1 MRITS
6 YGAAGGVTGSKHVVE
21 INGYRIL
28 FDCGMFQGHRL
39 EAAEKN
45 KHLPFNVQD
54 IHAVVVSHAHIDHT
68 GVLPVLARHGYQ
80 GRIYSTPATR
90 DLCAIMLL
98 DSAHIQERDAKWLS
112 RKKQTFVP
120 PLYADE
126 DVHIVMEHFV
136 CFPYEMPFEVA
147 PGIEVTYHDAGHVLG
162 SAMCEV
168 KFEENGERRT
178 FIFSGDI
185 GRRAIPIL
193 RDPWKP
199 TDADVV
205 MMESTYGNRDHGP
218 IETLEDDLA
227 RIVNETVERK
237 GKLIVPTFALERAQE
252 FIYALKILE
261 SEGRIPVLP
270 VYVDSPLTMNITE
283 VFRLHTELFDDEIRD
298 VMEAAG
304 DPFRLKKIS
313 YTRSVEDS
321 MAINGMDGPLIVI
334 AASGMCEYGRVVHH
348 LKNAVEHDNNTV
360 LIIGFQAAYTLGRRI
375 VERNHEVRILGMKL
389 RLRAH
394 VEVLNSLSA
403 HAGRAGLLEF
413 AKNLSGSAEHFLL
426 VHGEPEAADALK
438 EGIVEQGARKV
449 TIMEEGKTVEV

>member
-6 YGAAGGVTGSKHVVE
+6 YGAAGGVTGSKHLVE

-45 KHLPFNVQD
+45 KNLPFNAQD

-68 GVLPVLARHGYQ
+68 GVLPVLARHGYM
-80 GRIYSTPATR
+80 GRVYATPATR

-98 DSAHIQERDAKWLS
+98 DSSHIQERDARWLS
-112 RKKQTFVP
+112 RKQQTFVP
-120 PLYADE
+120 PIYTDE
-126 DVHIVMEHFV
+126 DVHVLMKQFV

-147 PGIEVTYHDAGHVLG
+147 PGITVTYHDAGHVLG

-168 KFEENGERRT
+168 SFEEDGKPRT

-185 GRRAIPIL
+185 GRRSIPIL

-199 TDADVV
+199 TQADVV

-227 RIVNETVERK
+227 RIVNETIERK

-252 FIYALKILE
+252 FIYALKIIE
-261 SEGRIPVLP
+261 SDGRIPALP
-270 VYVDSPLTMNITE
+270 VFVDSPLTLNITE
-283 VFRLHTELFDDEIRD
+283 VFRSHTNLFDDEIRD
-298 VMEAAG
+298 IMEAAG
-304 DPFRLKKIS
+304 DPFRLQRIK
-313 YTRSVEDS
+313 YTGSVEES
-321 MAINGMDGPLIVI
+321 MAINDMEGPLIVI

-348 LKNAVEHDNNTV
+348 LKNGVEDDRNTV

-375 VERNHEVRILGMKL
+375 VERQENVRILGMKH

-403 HAGRAGLLEF
+403 HAGRADLLEF
-413 AKNLSGSAEHFLL
+413 ASRLTDSADQFLL
-426 VHGEPEAADALK
+426 VHGEPEAAESLK
-438 EGIVEQGARKV
+438 EGIESGGARAV
-449 TIMEEGKTVEV
+449 QIMEEGKTIEV